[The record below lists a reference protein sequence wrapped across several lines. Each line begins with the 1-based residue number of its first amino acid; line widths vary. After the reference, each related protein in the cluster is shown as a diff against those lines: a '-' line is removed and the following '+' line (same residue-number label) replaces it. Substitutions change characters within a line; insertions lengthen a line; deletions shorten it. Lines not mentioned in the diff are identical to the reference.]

1 MPLGGIGG
9 VCPLRLGREFANPE
23 QWLRLAVDAAYA
35 ATPLAVLLVIE
46 QVGGACTVYGLQR
59 GQSGYAQITAGITAT
74 WTNPGGGNNRVDIVF
89 PFSYIDAESGE
100 SRSWRPMGATSQVA
114 GSSLVVSGADLVNTS
129 SAHYTIRVE
138 YLTASRSGPLTH
150 LVVVHGITEP
160 RYAGDY
166 GASADKISSSFEG
179 ESPYAWQWLQEMRQ
193 VRGDAFS
200 TAPGSFTEM
209 ENIALARHFGMV
221 QRLAE
226 RHAASQTPEGSDQT
240 LGRWAKILDIGTTTN
255 RDWELRSVAAA
266 KFALTIGGPT
276 AAALTAAAQQV
287 FRHNFVTIHRFLG
300 DFDTPPE
307 PTFWPA
313 GVVGPGVLDIG
324 NGVWSSVRYYY
335 LIELTATSDIERA
348 RVYGV
353 AKNTFDDLL
362 RSSLPPVCTWGY
374 TFKAPGTGI
383 VPGGFQLGRDSL

>member
-1 MPLGGIGG
+1 M
-9 VCPLRLGREFANPE
+9 RLGREFALPE
-23 QWLRLAVDAAYA
+23 QWLRLATDAASA
-35 ATPLAVLLVIE
+35 DAPLAVLLVTEIA
-46 QVGGACTVYGLQR
+46 GGTCSVSGIHR
-59 GQSGYAQITAGITAT
+59 GKSGFSAITSGITAT
-74 WTNPGGGNNRVDIVF
+74 WTDPAGADNFVDIVF
-89 PFSYIDAESGE
+89 PFFYTDEENGE
-100 SRSWRPMGATSQVA
+100 THSWAPVGIASQVA
-114 GSSLVVSGADLVNTS
+114 ASYVVIS
-129 SAHYTIRVE
+129 SATVIGGASNYTIRVQ
-138 YLTASRSGPLTH
+138 YLESTRLGPLTH
-150 LVVVHGITEP
+150 VVVIYGTTEP
-160 RYAGDY
+160 KYAGDY
-166 GASADKISSSFEG
+166 GASSDKISSSFEG

-200 TAPGSFTEM
+200 TAPGSFPEM

-240 LGRWAKILDIGTTTN
+240 LGRWAKILNIGTTTN

-276 AAALTAAAQQV
+276 AAAITAAAQQV
-287 FRHNFVTIHRFLG
+287 FRHNFVTIHRFVG
-300 DFDTPPE
+300 DFDSPPV

-335 LIELTATSDIERA
+335 LIQLTAVSDSERA

-362 RSSLPPVCTWGY
+362 RSALPPVNTWGY
-374 TFKAPGTGI
+374 TFTAPGAGLM
-383 VPGGFQLGRDSL
+383 PGGFQIGRDSL

>member
-1 MPLGGIGG
+1 
-9 VCPLRLGREFANPE
+9 
-23 QWLRLAVDAAYA
+23 
-35 ATPLAVLLVIE
+35 
-46 QVGGACTVYGLQR
+46 
-59 GQSGYAQITAGITAT
+59 
-74 WTNPGGGNNRVDIVF
+74 
-89 PFSYIDAESGE
+89 
-100 SRSWRPMGATSQVA
+100 MGATSQVA

-138 YLTASRSGPLTH
+138 YLTASRTGPLTH

-166 GASADKISSSFEG
+166 GASADKIASSFEG

-300 DFDTPPE
+300 DFDAPPE

-374 TFKAPGTGI
+374 TFKAPGAGI